1 MRILITGAKGFI
13 GTYLQKLLI
22 KNNHSI
28 VTLNSNLLNYDNLC
42 NEIKSLKFDLV
53 VHLAGLSH
61 QINYSSTDLYQNN
74 TIGSQNLILSI
85 EKNFSNKKIF
95 LASTGH
101 VYRPSN
107 TPHSESSEIL
117 PTSHYAMSKLAMEY
131 MCKSCAIKSQI
142 TILRLFNCTGL
153 KQKDSFFIPKLIK
166 LFKEK
171 KQTISLGNLSVERE
185 FNNVTWLSQV
195 IVNLIECGAPEET
208 FNICSG
214 KLYKLE
220 NVLELLKHITN
231 HCPEILVDKNLVREN
246 EQRKFSGNPEKLNS
260 FLKFNKIYE
269 KPISLRQTLFEMLD
283 V

>member
-1 MRILITGAKGFI
+1 MRVLITGAKGFI
-13 GTYLQKLLI
+13 GTYLQKLLV
-22 KNNHSI
+22 KNKHSI
-28 VTLNSNLLNYDNLC
+28 VNLKSNLLNYDNLC
-42 NEIKSLKFDLV
+42 NEIKHLKFDLV
-53 VHLAGLSH
+53 IHLAGLSH
-61 QINYSSTDLYQNN
+61 QTNHSSIDLYQTN

-131 MCKSCAIKSQI
+131 MCKSCAIKSQV
-142 TILRLFNCTGL
+142 TVLRLFNCTGL
-153 KQKDSFFIPKLIK
+153 KQKDSFFIPKLVK

-171 KQTISLGNLSVERE
+171 KQIISLGNISVERE
-185 FNNVTWLSQV
+185 FNNVTWLTQV
-195 IVNLIECGAPEET
+195 IVNLIECDTPEET

-214 KLYKLE
+214 TLYKLE
-220 NVLELLKHITN
+220 NVLELLKQITN
-231 HCPEILVDKNLVREN
+231 HNPEILVDKNLVRKN
-246 EQRKFSGNPEKLNS
+246 EPMKFSGNPEKLNN
-260 FLKFNKIYE
+260 FLKCNEIYE

-283 V
+283 I